1 MNSPK
6 LLFTLLG
13 LAGLLSLFFLL
24 NTKKKDGP
32 KTPPSQAKK
41 TTIQETRN
49 RAHSLENLPP
59 IREDRSAQYLQ
70 DLNQPHSSIEE
81 DLESVW
87 LLLESFNNTLKHN
100 GSIPMGSNRE
110 LAYVLFGKNPR
121 QLRFLDPSKPYL
133 NANGELI
140 DRWGT
145 PYFFHSV
152 ENSEIAI
159 RSAGPD
165 QIMWNSD
172 DVSYGDFASELK

>member
-1 MNSPK
+1 MKSPK

-13 LAGLLSLFFLL
+13 LAGFLL
-24 NTKKKDGP
+24 LLFLLKSKKKDDSKITSP
-32 KTPPSQAKK
+32 QVEKTN
-41 TTIQETRN
+41 IQETRS
-49 RAHSLENLPP
+49 RSHYLENLPP
-59 IREDRSAQYLQ
+59 VSEDRSKQYLQ
-70 DLNQPHSSIEE
+70 DLNQPHSNIQQ

-87 LLLESFNNTLKHN
+87 LLVESFNNTLKHN

-110 LAYVLFGKNPR
+110 LSYVLFGKNPR

-133 NANGELI
+133 NTNGELI

-145 PYFFHSV
+145 PFFFHSV

-172 DVSYGDFASELK
+172 DISYGDFANEFK